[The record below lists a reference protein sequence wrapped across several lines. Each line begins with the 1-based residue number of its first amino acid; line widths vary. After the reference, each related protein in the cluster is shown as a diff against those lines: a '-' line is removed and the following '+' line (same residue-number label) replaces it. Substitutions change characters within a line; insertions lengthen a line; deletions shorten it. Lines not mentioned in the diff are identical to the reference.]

1 MKGIFTLLILAVIAS
16 LFYMCDMNN
25 EELRTVYEPQD
36 SELALLMREIH
47 IQAKDIRPLIEKN
60 EELPEYDNSID
71 FIVEATPTKEN
82 VKGPKFE
89 AMAKYYLQKTD
100 SLYIHPD
107 KESYNEM
114 VESCIV
120 CHQSFCPGPV
130 KTIKKLIIK

>member
-1 MKGIFTLLILAVIAS
+1 MKGIVILLLLA
-16 LFYMCDMNN
+16 LFAGLLYQCDTKSK
-25 EELRTVYEPQD
+25 EAKTSYDPQD
-36 SELALLMREIH
+36 SELALLMRDIH
-47 IQAKDIRPLIEKN
+47 VQAKELKPLIEQKQD
-60 EELPEYDNSID
+60 LPEYDSSID
-71 FIVEATPTKEN
+71 FIVDATPTRLE
-82 VKGPKFE
+82 VQGPKFE

-114 VESCIV
+114 VESCVV